1 MGQAPLI
8 RLAGGSRNRRP
19 RAHRFRSRPGHSR
32 PELCSRACGEEACR
46 TEARGP
52 EVDGAEASSTK
63 ADSAE
68 ASGHEVDGSEGDGG
82 VSQDDGGEAVD
93 PGYII
98 AGRLVA
104 RHLSQGQCR
113 HAHGIRIISCEVCS
127 GEGGCSEKVCRKE
140 GAGEACRDD
149 LVRETGSDHGG

>member
-1 MGQAPLI
+1 
-8 RLAGGSRNRRP
+8 LAGGSRNRRP

-63 ADSAE
+63 ADSTKVDSAE

-98 AGRLVA
+98 AGQLVA

-140 GAGEACRDD
+140 GAVEACRDD